1 METWLILFIAGFIG
15 SLHCVGMCGGIV
27 CAYSLSMEKAGAGR
41 AAGVAAQLLYNTGR
55 LTTYTLLGATA
66 GVLGQTFTGFG
77 QWQGMARGLAV
88 GAGVLMVVIGL
99 GYLGLFPKLLD
110 RESAGGFSASFKRLA
125 ALMTRPGP
133 LMGLPI
139 GMGMGFLPCGLV
151 YAMLIKA
158 AGTASPL
165 DGGLVMLS
173 FGLGT
178 FPALFFV
185 GTSFHKLSE
194 KLRGGAMKAAA
205 VAVILVGLLTIWRG
219 FTDPMTH
226 ANHMHQPGQAN
237 QENQPEPEDPS
248 NHPDHSDYGE
258 HHYKP

>member
-15 SLHCVGMCGGIV
+15 SLHCVGMCGGIA
-27 CAYSLSMEKAGAGR
+27 CAYSLCMEKAGAR
-41 AAGVAAQLLYNTGR
+41 RTAGVAAQLLYNTGR

-77 QWQGMARGLAV
+77 QWQSMARGLAV
-88 GAGVLMVVIGL
+88 GAGVLMVLIGL

-110 RESAGGFSASFKRLA
+110 RESAGGLSASFKRLA
-125 ALMTRPGP
+125 ALMSRPGP

-139 GMGMGFLPCGLV
+139 GLGMGFLPCGLV

-185 GTSFHKLSE
+185 GTSFQKLSQ

-226 ANHMHQPGQAN
+226 AGHTGTGGHTEHQ
-237 QENQPEPEDPS
+237 D
-248 NHPDHSDYGE
+248 HPAHE
-258 HHYKP
+258 HGH